1 MYIWIF
7 KRINEEH
14 LEIHWIWKGHTENS
28 KDVANDSKFKQ
39 LMPLVE
45 VETQRKVEVRM
56 GEEISIPVWRC

>member
-1 MYIWIF
+1 
-7 KRINEEH
+7 